1 MVMGMVV
8 DEELDKVVNK
18 EVDEE
23 TTRVAKLMMC
33 QYKRLFVHPR
43 RNMHV

>member
-1 MVMGMVV
+1 MEMVMGMVV

-23 TTRVAKLMMC
+23 ATKVAKLMMC
-33 QYKRLFVHPR
+33 QNGERW
-43 RNMHV
+43 

>member
-1 MVMGMVV
+1 MEVEMVMGMVV

-23 TTRVAKLMMC
+23 ATKLMM
-33 QYKRLFVHPR
+33 
-43 RNMHV
+43 

>member
-8 DEELDKVVNK
+8 DEELVKVVNK

-23 TTRVAKLMMC
+23 ATKLMMC
-33 QYKRLFVHPR
+33 QNGERW
-43 RNMHV
+43 